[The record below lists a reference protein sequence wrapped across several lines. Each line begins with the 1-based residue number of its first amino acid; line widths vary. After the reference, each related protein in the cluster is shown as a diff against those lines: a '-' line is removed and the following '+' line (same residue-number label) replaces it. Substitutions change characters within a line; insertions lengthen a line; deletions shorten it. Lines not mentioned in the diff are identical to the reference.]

1 MNKVVKDYKDLSIAE
16 ILASRKISFKKLAKG
31 IFFFTFGPTLV
42 IFAMMNLGFISQ
54 PVGLATFGL
63 IFLSSLLFL
72 QPYIADIQELTLYVK
87 KLASDENPEKP
98 NLSFLNNVDELTA
111 AIEQLNKS
119 WIKKSESLN
128 MLIEEDRK
136 KQNLIKDFVANAS
149 HEMKTP
155 LASINGFVETLL
167 EQENDP
173 ETIKE
178 FLNIIKSQGN
188 RLTKLVNDML
198 VLSVAE
204 SGIGRNNFEILDME
218 DILEQAILSMK
229 TLAMEKNIT
238 LAKEISKDVRKVNG
252 NRDEILRIFDNIISN
267 AIKYSADNTKV
278 IIKIYNTNNLNY
290 KFKEYLP
297 EQNMVCCEFI
307 DEGEG
312 LSPENIERLSE
323 RFFRV
328 DKSRSRK
335 VGGTGLGL
343 SIVKHMLHNHDAKMV
358 IKSEQGKGSNFTVF
372 FPVV

>member
-1 MNKVVKDYKDLSIAE
+1 
-16 ILASRKISFKKLAKG
+16 
-31 IFFFTFGPTLV
+31 
-42 IFAMMNLGFISQ
+42 MMNLGFISQ